1 MAVGGDDVEVP
12 GVALDRV
19 IGRGAS
25 SVVYLGTQTRFDR
38 PVAVKVLH
46 LPGQTELVGKLF
58 LNECRTLG
66 RLSPHPNVVSVFDG
80 GFIDDERP
88 FLVMEYLPG
97 GTLAD
102 ELVAGGPIP
111 FAEVLRVGVQL
122 AGGVHSVHLHGIIHG
137 DIKPANVLRTR
148 TGDVA
153 LADFGIARLMSST
166 ATTRAPLLTPLHAAP
181 ELFEGG
187 AITPRTDV
195 YELCSTLFELL
206 DGQASL
212 GEPTDSPLL
221 VLGRMARGD
230 RRRLDRDRVPDVVAT
245 VIEAGL
251 STDPD
256 QRPATALE
264 LGEQLRSAQRTLGLD
279 PTPLVVIEP
288 LDSDES
294 VQDPRPAIDHGPSA
308 RSSAAGTAP
317 SRTAGVEAGRAGDT
331 LPPPDRRRSLRPL
344 ALAVAVVVAAVLVGV
359 VVFALVRGG
368 DDGTEVTTSGGPSTT
383 WPDEVRG
390 TPSAGFQPGIEFNV
404 AGASDRN
411 AEVNARLGDGSQVLG
426 TFGSG
431 VVVSDQPPPFA
442 AQLPVRFRWQAFN
455 PQLDEDCLAI
465 VSWPLTVTGWWEK
478 RATWSG
484 HQAVV
489 RVLKFASERD
499 AVEAFNVFSLEQ
511 GVTGDD
517 CHGFR
522 SDGKP
527 FDHDRIEVAH
537 RAVDLG
543 LGDDVRWNSF
553 VGPPPRE
560 APGFAAATSAIVQK
574 GEVLVF
580 GNVLTSAEPVD
591 PAVLGSAFAEI
602 LSRLSA

>member
-1 MAVGGDDVEVP
+1 MAVGGDDVVVP
-12 GVALDRV
+12 GVVLDRV

-102 ELVAGGPIP
+102 ELVADGPIP

-288 LDSDES
+288 LDSDET
-294 VQDPRPAIDHGPSA
+294 VQDPRPAPDHEPSA
-308 RSSAAGTAP
+308 RSSVAGTAP
-317 SRTAGVEAGRAGDT
+317 SRTAGVEAGGAGDT
-331 LPPPDRRRSLRPL
+331 LPPPERRRSRRPVAL
-344 ALAVAVVVAAVLVGV
+344 ALAVAVGAVLVGV
-359 VVFALVRGG
+359 VAFALVRGG
-368 DDGTEVTTSGGPSTT
+368 DDGTEVTTSGSTSTT
-383 WPDEVRG
+383 WPEEVRG
-390 TPSAGFQPGIEFNV
+390 ASAGFLPGIEMNV
-404 AGASDRN
+404 PGAVGRTPELVERLAGGAGIFS
-411 AEVNARLGDGSQVLG
+411 RLDPAAVA
-426 TFGSG
+426 T
-431 VVVSDQPPPFA
+431 DQAPPFA
-442 AQLPVRFRWQAFN
+442 AQLPARFRWQAFN
-455 PQLDEDCLAI
+455 PSGDTRCLAI
-465 VSWPLTVTGWWEK
+465 ASWPLLATGWWQFV
-478 RATWSG
+478 ATWPE
-484 HQAVV
+484 HQSTF
-489 RVLKFASERD
+489 RVLTFGSERD
-499 AVEAFNVFSLEQ
+499 AVEAFNVFSIEQ
-511 GVTGDD
+511 GVSGDD
-517 CHGFR
+517 CRGVR

-527 FDHDRIEVAH
+527 FDHDKISVSHQE
-537 RAVDLG
+537 VDLA

-602 LSRLSA
+602 LSRLSS